1 MSPISPLHRNFSAG
15 RVERTTSQYPI
26 AAILSCADSRV
37 APEFAFDQ
45 GPGDLFVVRI
55 AGNFA
60 NDDGLA
66 SLEYAVK
73 FLGVPLVLVLGHSN
87 CGAVSA
93 AIKVV
98 EDNAVLPGHLP
109 GLVQSLK
116 PAVEAAKAKSPKD
129 LLAAA
134 IAENVVLTVKQL
146 ETAQPLLASFADSGK
161 VKVAGGVYDLANG
174 KLGFCPETSAEG
186 QPSKIA
192 LQRSAPADV
201 ERRAVKRAAER
212 GIVQERARNGF
223 KPPFFE
229 SAHHAGVVR
238 IDDDPLFIDR
248 EYIHVEPLAAHRC
261 DFEHPIV
268 NRVRF
273 GRDQNIPLFQNGRQA
288 IGVDIFRVDEHL
300 AGRQRKDRGI
310 DVHRIG
316 AAALDFMDPIGGTEV
331 APQPFDAKRVGDVAP
346 RDEQDRNCRS
356 RAMTKRAC

>member
-1 MSPISPLHRNFSAG
+1 MAAIDTPARRYEKVINRSNHCGFGYKWISRPRTGKTSGRLGGFKICFSIHCNHGFTRRGALKTTAGFAALAVFGAANAKEADTGKPKPNAIGGNVALRRIMEGNARYVANKPTHRNFSAG

-73 FLGVPLVLVLGHSN
+73 FLGVPLVMVLGHSN

-109 GLVQSLK
+109 ELVQSLK

-134 IAENVVLTVKQL
+134 ITENVALNVKQL
-146 ETAQPLLASFADSGK
+146 ETAQPLLASFAESGK
-161 VKVAGGVYDLANG
+161 VKIVGGVYDLANG
-174 KLGFCPETSAEG
+174 K
-186 QPSKIA
+186 IA
-192 LQRSAPADV
+192 LLS
-201 ERRAVKRAAER
+201 
-212 GIVQERARNGF
+212 
-223 KPPFFE
+223 
-229 SAHHAGVVR
+229 
-238 IDDDPLFIDR
+238 
-248 EYIHVEPLAAHRC
+248 
-261 DFEHPIV
+261 
-268 NRVRF
+268 
-273 GRDQNIPLFQNGRQA
+273 
-288 IGVDIFRVDEHL
+288 
-300 AGRQRKDRGI
+300 
-310 DVHRIG
+310 
-316 AAALDFMDPIGGTEV
+316 
-331 APQPFDAKRVGDVAP
+331 
-346 RDEQDRNCRS
+346 
-356 RAMTKRAC
+356 